1 MCVVARLGGSSR
13 RWDSVEGSTSCHLAV
28 GSTYSRRS
36 TQSCQRSEQG
46 VKQFQERRQPHIG
59 VMKQEKDG
67 VTQHLEAL

>member
-1 MCVVARLGGSSR
+1 MCVGARLGGASR
-13 RWDSVEGSTSCHLAV
+13 RWGSVEGSTSCNSAA

-46 VKQFQERRQPHIG
+46 VKHFQERRQPHTG
-59 VMKQEKDG
+59 VMKQEKDD